1 MGVDSATTEV
11 FGPEIKIKTFFD
23 KNFGANAW
31 YKLNAAL

>member
-23 KNFGANAW
+23 KNFGAKA
-31 YKLNAAL
+31 Y